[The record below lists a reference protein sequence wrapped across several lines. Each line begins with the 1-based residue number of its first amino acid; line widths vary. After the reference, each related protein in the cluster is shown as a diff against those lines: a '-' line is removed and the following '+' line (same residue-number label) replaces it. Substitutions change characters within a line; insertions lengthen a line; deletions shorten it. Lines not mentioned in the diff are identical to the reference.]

1 MAEGAQRERW
11 ARESAML
18 AMLVNC
24 HRDPKRGRPVT
35 PADFDPFADRGGA
48 HMELNRGTAKTV
60 RKAMGL

>member
-35 PADFDPFADRGGA
+35 PADFDPFADRCWA
-48 HMELNRGTAKTV
+48 MELNRTTV
-60 RKAMGL
+60 RECRAMMGL